1 MTERKGENM
10 LREQCERAF
19 NKAENLGDFLELYAQ
34 GQHLYT
40 LDDSDIMRCIR
51 WYKAKKYETDEN
63 DEKPTIASFISCETP
78 TKIFKS
84 RSPITENENVRKG
97 TRITTHFL
105 DNNDQEITVYLV
117 DGRYCSGFSPYF
129 QLVNSFGTINA
140 QWIMDDIAERY
151 DCLENDGE
159 LQSEHLARLLQ
170 AEMAIFTLVE
180 EQQNR

>member
-1 MTERKGENM
+1 M

-19 NKAENLGDFLELYAQ
+19 SKAENLGDFLELYAQ
-34 GQHLYT
+34 GQRLYT

-51 WYKAKKYETDEN
+51 WYKAKQYETDE
-63 DEKPTIASFISCETP
+63 KLTIASFISCETP

-105 DNNDQEITVYLV
+105 DNNDQEITVCLV
-117 DGRYCSGFSPYF
+117 DGLYCSGFSPYF
-129 QLVNSFGTINA
+129 QLMNSFGTSDA

-159 LQSEHLARLLQ
+159 LQSDHLARLLQ
-170 AEMAIFTLVE
+170 AEMAIFALVE

>member
-1 MTERKGENM
+1 M

-19 NKAENLGDFLELYAQ
+19 SKAENLGDFLELYAQ

-51 WYKAKKYETDEN
+51 WYKAKKYEIGEN
-63 DEKPTIASFISCETP
+63 DEKLTIASFISCETP
-78 TKIFKS
+78 TKIV
-84 RSPITENENVRKG
+84 TGENAKKG

-105 DNNDQEITVYLV
+105 DNYDDEITVYLV
-117 DGRYCSGFSPYF
+117 DGLYCSGFSPYF
-129 QLVNSFGTINA
+129 QLMNSFGISSA
-140 QWIMDDIAERY
+140 QWIMDNIAERY

-159 LQSEHLARLLQ
+159 LQSKHLARLLQ
-170 AEMAIFTLVE
+170 AEMAIFALVE

>member
-1 MTERKGENM
+1 M

-19 NKAENLGDFLELYAQ
+19 SKTENLGDFLELYAQ

-63 DEKPTIASFISCETP
+63 DEKLTIASFISCETP
-78 TKIFKS
+78 TKIFKL

-105 DNNDQEITVYLV
+105 DNNDQEITVCLV
-117 DGRYCSGFSPYF
+117 DGLYCSGYSPY
-129 QLVNSFGTINA
+129 LWLISSFGERDA
-140 QWIMDDIAERY
+140 QWVMDNIAERY
-151 DCLENDGE
+151 DCLENDDE

-170 AEMAIFTLVE
+170 AEMAIFALVE
-180 EQQNR
+180 ARENL